1 MGKIVNM
8 TPQVAYNPNNPAD
21 AIINTEPPSFMGY
34 LFICIG
40 FIVPLLAYGMYYAT
54 THSRTFAQLE
64 GAQTLLGG
72 LSGGKL

>member
-8 TPQVAYNPNNPAD
+8 TPQVAYNPAD